1 MSNGIES
8 VMTAEVT
15 QTNVSMTFTCS
26 KTQQT
31 KTFTAETQA
40 CFRKPFSISAGL
52 GKIQSEMTSTE
63 IINENKQTSFTK
75 TIVKDEANLNESYEI
90 FNKPKSIS
98 ITETLNTV
106 DPVYAASE
114 PIMKQAAIDYEK
126 TLVEYP
132 SASLVNSVRVIDA
145 LETLPISAEG

>member
-40 CFRKPFSISAGL
+40 CFQKPFSISAGL
-52 GKIQSEMTSTE
+52 GKIQSEITSTE
-63 IINENKQTSFTK
+63 IINKNKQTSFTK

-98 ITETLNTV
+98 ITETTNTV

-114 PIMKQAAIDYEK
+114 PIKKQAAIDYEK
-126 TLVEYP
+126 NLVEYP
-132 SASLVNSVRVIDA
+132 SASLINSVRVIDA